1 MDDFEP
7 FHSAVNRIPVLRN
20 IATRA
25 AALGNLSP
33 ELFGEKQF
41 IPGHDRLCADRWSGS
56 IDLEMTVRFY
66 RSCCDFGDPSAAHSH
81 HCG

>member
-33 ELFGEKQF
+33 ELFGESNLF
-41 IPGHDRLCADRWSGS
+41 PATTASAPTAGPA
-56 IDLEMTVRFY
+56 
-66 RSCCDFGDPSAAHSH
+66 RSTWR
-81 HCG
+81 

>member
-41 IPGHDRLCADRWSGS
+41 IPGHDRLCADRDRKSTRLNSSHGS
-56 IDLEMTVRFY
+56 
-66 RSCCDFGDPSAAHSH
+66 
-81 HCG
+81 